1 MGLKISQSFPLRS
14 GVVSLKRD
22 FLPSKKRLFGVKK
35 SHRVSLGQQNEVASL
50 RYAPHNVLCIC
61 AGAVQLLGISLQQA
75 VRSKPANVFA
85 FCFGG
90 YSPF

>member
-14 GVVSLKRD
+14 GVGSRKRD
-22 FLPSKKRLFGVKK
+22 ILPSKKRLFGVKI
-35 SHRVSLGQQNEVASL
+35 SHRVSLDLKNEVAN
-50 RYAPHNVLCIC
+50 APRSVLCIC

-90 YSPF
+90 GRHF